1 VSDLD
6 KRIYDAD
13 QARLVLENPAF
24 AQAFND
30 VKQEIIESWENS
42 PARDQEGR
50 EKLYQLLKL
59 ADKLQLTLRRSLE
72 SGQLAKA
79 ELHHQQTMLERA
91 KQAVGWS

>member
-1 VSDLD
+1 MSDLD

-24 AQAFND
+24 AQAFSD
-30 VKQEIIESWENS
+30 VKQEIIESWEKS

-59 ADKLQLTLRRSLE
+59 ADKLQLTLQRSLE
-72 SGQLAKA
+72 SGQLARA
-79 ELHHQQTMLERA
+79 ELKHQQSLMDRA
-91 KQAVGWS
+91 KEIAHW